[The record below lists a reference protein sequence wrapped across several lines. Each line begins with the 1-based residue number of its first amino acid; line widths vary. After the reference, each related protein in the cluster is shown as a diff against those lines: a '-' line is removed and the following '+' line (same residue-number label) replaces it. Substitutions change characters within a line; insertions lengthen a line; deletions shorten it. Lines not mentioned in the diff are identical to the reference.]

1 MNNKVIA
8 ISKKISERSFY
19 EGDIVYIKSD
29 GKYIP
34 KEILKTEDGMHLIST
49 PKEAKKEKWFH
60 SLELEY
66 HNPFRI
72 GQKVKVFSNTTQSFH
87 EGTIKARENNKYT
100 VAWDNDNKYKDVSI
114 SKLKEWNP
122 AFHNIHHLF
131 PRGLQEGAIKQ
142 GIVGNC
148 YFLAVYEGIFR
159 TYIAQKVIPKMIKE
173 ISPFTWSV
181 TYYDPRHTD
190 ERGNMGKITTTINI
204 EDLLSINNKLN
215 KGRIGDLILER
226 TFGKAIVEIEAR
238 RSDLGSFEDE
248 DTDSYEPNTME
259 LTTLGSMKSAIEI
272 LLGKKSQNIYSKDI
286 EKLRPKIKGYSA
298 FISNQL
304 MVAGS
309 SVTPPYNR
317 ISPKHAY
324 FVQSYQEE
332 TDEIVLI
339 NPHDTYNGI
348 LKIPLAVFIS
358 NFTELRT
365 TDIGDLKKHTS

>member
-8 ISKKISERSFY
+8 ISRKISERTFY

-34 KEILKTEDGMHLIST
+34 KEILKTEHEMHLIDT
-49 PKEAKKEKWFH
+49 PKGKKWFH

-72 GQKVKVFSNTTQSFH
+72 GQSKIRVFSNTTQSFH

-100 VAWDNDNKYKDVSI
+100 VAWDNDNKYKDVSM
-114 SKLKEWNP
+114 SKLMEWNP
-122 AFHNIHHLF
+122 SFHNIHHLF
-131 PRGLQEGAIKQ
+131 PGGALEGSIKQ
-142 GIVGNC
+142 GKVGNC

-159 TYIAQKVIPKMIKE
+159 TYIAQKVIPEMIKE

-181 TYYDPRHTD
+181 TYYDPRHSD
-190 ERGNMGKITTTINI
+190 ENGNMGKITTTVNI
-204 EDLLSINNKLN
+204 EDLLSIDNKLN

-238 RSDLGSFEDE
+238 RSDLGSFDDE
-248 DTDSYEPNTME
+248 DSDDYQPNTME

-286 EKLRPKIKGYSA
+286 AKLRSKINGYSA
-298 FISNQL
+298 ILGNQL

-309 SVTPPYNR
+309 SVAPSYNR
-317 ISPKHAY
+317 VFPKHAY

-332 TDEIVLI
+332 TDEIILI

-348 LKIPLAVFIS
+348 LKLTLGEFIN
-358 NFTELRT
+358 NFTEIRV
-365 TDIGDLKKHTS
+365 TDIGDIKSRQ